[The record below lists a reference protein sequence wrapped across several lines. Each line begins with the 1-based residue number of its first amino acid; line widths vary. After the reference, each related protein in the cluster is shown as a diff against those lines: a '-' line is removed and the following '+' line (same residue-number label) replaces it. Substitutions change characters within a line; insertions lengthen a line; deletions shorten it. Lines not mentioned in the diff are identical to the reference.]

1 MPSKHRY
8 TVPDMEA
15 ANRLGQIAQ
24 DALKA
29 AIKRTP
35 DAREHAHR
43 LFREIYGPPA
53 AGPGTLE
60 TTDQADG

>member
-1 MPSKHRY
+1 MPSKHIY
-8 TVPDMEA
+8 TVPNMEA

-29 AIKRTP
+29 AIKRSP

-43 LFREIYGPPA
+43 LFREIYGPPDPRPRD
-53 AGPGTLE
+53 GE
-60 TTDQADG
+60 TTEKAVG